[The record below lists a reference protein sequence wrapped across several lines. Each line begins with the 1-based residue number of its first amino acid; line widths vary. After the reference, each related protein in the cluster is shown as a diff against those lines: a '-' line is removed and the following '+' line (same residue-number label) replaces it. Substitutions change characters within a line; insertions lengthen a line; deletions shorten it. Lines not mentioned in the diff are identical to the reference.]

1 MVLLSLL
8 KARQKYP
15 LRLPKILQELDSL
28 TFTKESIQ
36 NTKEQEL
43 KALFPHVIG
52 QPLLKAEKT
61 MGKKGHSF
69 IVGVV
74 LSGGQAAGGH
84 NVIAGLFDALKQ
96 IHPGSTLL
104 GFLNGPSGIIE
115 GKFKNLEH
123 KELENFRN
131 TGGFDLI
138 GSGRTKIETPEQL
151 QKSLEVMKTHK
162 IDALVVI
169 GGDDSNTNACVLAEY
184 FLQSGCKTQVI
195 GVPKTI
201 DGDLQN
207 HFVEISFGFDTA
219 CKTYSEMIGNIAR
232 DALSAKKYTH
242 FIKLMGRSASHIA
255 LECALQTHPNLTLI
269 AEEIAQEK
277 KSLQQIG
284 EEIADLIIK
293 RAEMGKNY
301 GVILIPEG
309 LIEAI
314 EEMNKLFSEL
324 NGLLVRDDFKN
335 LSAKDSSLKMQTTLK
350 DEILKT
356 FLFLPEEIRLQIVS
370 DRDPHGNVQVAH
382 INTEK
387 LLVEIVSKILK
398 QRNFQGNFSP
408 VNHFFGYEGRAGFPS
423 NFDATYCYAL
433 GFTAAALIQEGV
445 TGYMACVT
453 HLKKEPEEWDVYGLP
468 LVSLM
473 HMEMRKGKQK
483 PVIAKALVDLKGKPF
498 QFFKAHREQ
507 WMYQDEYDFPGPMQ
521 FFGEPALTDS
531 IPKIVLLKTK

>member
-1 MVLLSLL
+1 M
-8 KARQKYP
+8 
-15 LRLPKILQELDSL
+15 
-28 TFTKESIQ
+28 
-36 NTKEQEL
+36 
-43 KALFPHVIG
+43 
-52 QPLLKAEKT
+52 
-61 MGKKGHSF
+61 
-69 IVGVV
+69 IV
-74 LSGGQAAGGH
+74 
-84 NVIAGLFDALKQ
+84 GLFDALKQ
-96 IHPGSTLL
+96 IHPGSALL
-104 GFLNGPSGIIE
+104 GFLNGPSGIVE
-115 GKFKNLEH
+115 GKFKNLEQ

-131 TGGFDLI
+131 AGGFDLI

-151 QKSLEVMKTHK
+151 QKSLEVVKTHK

-169 GGDDSNTNACVLAEY
+169 GGDDSNTNAALLAEY
-184 FLQSGCKTQVI
+184 FLKNGCKTQVI

-207 HFVEISFGFDTA
+207 NFVDISFGFDTA

-232 DALSAKKYTH
+232 DALSAKKYMH

-255 LECALQTHPNLTLI
+255 LECALQTQPNLTLI

-314 EEMNKLFSEL
+314 EEMNNLFSEL
-324 NGLLVRDDFKN
+324 NTLLASEEIQGLAVKEIRLKMQN
-335 LSAKDSSLKMQTTLK
+335 SLQGSSLK
-350 DEILKT
+350 T
-356 FLFLPEEIRLQIVS
+356 FSFLPEEIQLQIVS
-370 DRDPHGNVQVAH
+370 DRDPHGNIQVAH
-382 INTEK
+382 IDTEK
-387 LLVEIVSKILK
+387 LLIEIVSKILK
-398 QRNFQGNFSP
+398 QRNFQGKFSA
-408 VNHFFGYEGRAGFPS
+408 VSHFFGYEGRAGFPS

-453 HLKKEPEEWDVYGLP
+453 HLKKQPEDWDVYGLP
-468 LVSLM
+468 LLSLM
-473 HMEMRKGKQK
+473 HLEMRKGKQK

-498 QFFKAHREQ
+498 QFFKNHREE
-507 WMYQDEYDFPGPMQ
+507 WMVKDDYQFPGPMQ
-521 FFGEPALTDS
+521 FFGEESLTNS
-531 IPKIVLLKTK
+531 VPRIVSLKN

>member
-1 MVLLSLL
+1 MVLSPLL
-8 KARQKYP
+8 KARQKYQ
-15 LRLPKILQELDSL
+15 LRLPQILQELDSL
-28 TFTKESIQ
+28 MFSKGLSTEKSEIQ
-36 NTKEQEL
+36 
-43 KALFPHVIG
+43 ALFPHMVG
-52 QPLLKAEKT
+52 YPLLKGEKSARRKSHPFT
-61 MGKKGHSF
+61 
-69 IVGVV
+69 VGVV

-84 NVIAGLFDALKQ
+84 NVIVGLFDALKQ
-96 IHPGSTLL
+96 IHPESSLL

-115 GKFKNLEH
+115 GKFKNLER

-131 TGGFDLI
+131 AGGFDLI

-151 QKSLEVMKTHK
+151 QKSLEVVKTHK
-162 IDALVVI
+162 IDAVVVI
-169 GGDDSNTNACVLAEY
+169 GGDDSNTNAALLAEY
-184 FLQSGCKTQVI
+184 FLKNGCKTQVI

-207 HFVEISFGFDTA
+207 NFVDISFGFDTA

-255 LECALQTHPNLTLI
+255 LECALQTQPNLTLI

-301 GVILIPEG
+301 GIILIPEG

-314 EEMNKLFSEL
+314 EEMNNLFSEL
-324 NGLLVRDDFKN
+324 NTLLASEEVQGLAVKEIRVKMQNSLEG
-335 LSAKDSSLKMQTTLK
+335 SSLK
-350 DEILKT
+350 T
-356 FLFLPEEIRLQIVS
+356 FTFLPEEIQLQIVS
-370 DRDPHGNVQVAH
+370 DRDPHGNIQVAH
-382 INTEK
+382 IDTEK
-387 LLVEIVSKILK
+387 LLMEIVSKILK
-398 QRNFQGNFSP
+398 QKNFQGKFSA

-453 HLKKEPEEWDVYGLP
+453 HLKKQPEDWDVYGLP
-468 LVSLM
+468 LLSLM
-473 HMEMRKGKQK
+473 HLEMRKGKQK

-498 QFFKAHREQ
+498 QFFKNHREE
-507 WMYQDEYDFPGPMQ
+507 WMVKDDYQFPGPIQ
-521 FFGEPALTDS
+521 FFGEESLTNS
-531 IPKIVLLKTK
+531 VPKIVSLKTH